1 MSTPEKTHEQLALET
16 EFGQRV
22 SVDREVE
29 SSGRTHRASQ
39 LLLEA
44 GTLLDP
50 LPSQPEALEFLG
62 SCAVHIYKSPMLGQ
76 LYFAS
81 QHPLGDCREDIA
93 AQAISALRSDVMV
106 AYGRKRQVKR
116 SGL

>member
-1 MSTPEKTHEQLALET
+1 MSKPELSHEKQALET

-22 SVDREVE
+22 SVDRKTE
-29 SSGRTHRASQ
+29 SSERSQRAAQ

-76 LYFAS
+76 LFFAS

-93 AQAISALRSDVMV
+93 AKAIAALKSDVQV